1 MTMKLIY
8 IIYFHEYF
16 LFQIFFPFFSFFV
29 CLGSSTTAVETAP
42 PDISEESKTKDI
54 NDKTN
59 DKDTKDDNHDVA
71 EALLGSK
78 EHKDQ
83 LNVDV
88 KIGDGMDI
96 AIHGENGMLY
106 SDPNIN
112 SPFFISKLYQYER
125 CQFDLNILF
134 KIVILKN

>member
-16 LFQIFFPFFSFFV
+16 LFQIFFLFFLFFV
-29 CLGSSTTAVETAP
+29 CLGSATVVETAP

-96 AIHGENGMLY
+96 AIHGENGTFY
-106 SDPNIN
+106 SDP
-112 SPFFISKLYQYER
+112 S
-125 CQFDLNILF
+125 LNILVF
-134 KIVILKN
+134 YPSKY

>member
-1 MTMKLIY
+1 MLL
-8 IIYFHEYF
+8 FF
-16 LFQIFFPFFSFFV
+16 LFFV
-29 CLGSSTTAVETAP
+29 CLGSATTTAVETAP

-96 AIHGENGMLY
+96 AIHGENGTFYRIAYTKFYIQRDCL
-106 SDPNIN
+106 
-112 SPFFISKLYQYER
+112 
-125 CQFDLNILF
+125 DLGHCLS
-134 KIVILKN
+134 VYLQ